1 MQSLTFYQKQA
12 GNGGGAYP
20 VHHVPQKVH
29 QWQWQ
34 DGTQTSNGGVV
45 CPEGCAPKKVPWTQ
59 LDAAETLSEFIQAGD
74 GMVIPTCSKSDQQGF
89 TEHNPYLNLGAPV
102 LEFANDTKTDG
113 KIAACYCSAYSA
125 VQLCSLIQACR
136 CSNKLVAFIVEII
149 DGMCGLCKAFQNDG
163 LGLIQRPTAV
173 WNILYCLIMTVSVLL
188 KYLLPIKTL
197 VYLKV
202 SNGAI

>member
-1 MQSLTFYQKQA
+1 MFIPETS
-12 GNGGGAYP
+12 G
-20 VHHVPQKVH
+20 
-29 QWQWQ
+29 QWWWCLPS
-34 DGTQTSNGGVV
+34 T
-45 CPEGCAPKKVPWTQ
+45 PR
-59 LDAAETLSEFIQAGD
+59 AAESSPMAMARWNSNQQWRRCLPRRLCTKESALDTARRRWNSQWVHSGRRWDGD
-74 GMVIPTCSKSDQQGF
+74 SDLLKIWLQQGF

-125 VQLCSLIQACR
+125 VQLCSLIQPCR

-163 LGLIQRPTAV
+163 LGLIQHPTAV

-188 KYLLPIKTL
+188 KYLLPI
-197 VYLKV
+197 
-202 SNGAI
+202 